1 MNDKDKKQEAETKE
15 PKNKW
20 EEVADR
26 EVDFDESA
34 AEKTAAAEEL
44 SFATR
49 QQLEDQLTAMERKV
63 EEYKEKALRTQADI
77 ENVRRRTERDIS
89 NAIKY
94 GTEKLIADLLP
105 IVDSMVRGLD
115 SPESHDPHAKSM
127 REGLSLTLDLLHKTL
142 VKHGVQVIDPKPG
155 DAFNPTLH
163 EAVSMVKDPKAKPNT
178 IVQVMQKG
186 YQLNDRVLRAAIVVV
201 AA

>member
-1 MNDKDKKQEAETKE
+1 MSNDDNEQ
-15 PKNKW
+15 KNKW
-20 EEVADR
+20 QEFNEREQDLDETAEVK
-26 EVDFDESA
+26 
-34 AEKTAAAEEL
+34 KTGASEEL

-49 QQLEDQLTAMERKV
+49 QQLEDQLTAIERQV
-63 EEYKEKALRTQADI
+63 DEYKQKALRAQADI

-89 NAIKY
+89 NAVKY

-142 VKHGVQVIDPKPG
+142 TKHGVQLIDPKAG
-155 DAFNPTLH
+155 DAFNPALH

-201 AA
+201 AAA